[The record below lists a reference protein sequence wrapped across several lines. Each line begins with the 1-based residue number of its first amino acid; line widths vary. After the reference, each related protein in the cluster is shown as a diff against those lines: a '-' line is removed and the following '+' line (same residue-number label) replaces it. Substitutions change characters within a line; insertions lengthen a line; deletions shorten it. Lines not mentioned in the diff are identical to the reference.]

1 MHGKVKLDLKTAD
14 RTIKKKDLELDLKLQ
29 AAAQIRPVLGSRLS
43 VQL

>member
-1 MHGKVKLDLKTAD
+1 MHGKVKLDLTAD

>member
-1 MHGKVKLDLKTAD
+1 MHGKVKLDLTAD
-14 RTIKKKDLELDLKLQ
+14 RTIKKKKDLELDLKLQ